1 MNIVL
6 KQKLNHVC
14 QEEGPATKRG
24 KTHGKNVTVMMAV
37 FSILRALFTKHD
49 SEPVSYTH
57 LDVYKRQADFCR

>member
-49 SEPVSYTH
+49 SEQENLS
-57 LDVYKRQADFCR
+57 